1 VKDASDLVSI
11 IILTHNR
18 KERVVQCVQS
28 VLGLDYTPINV
39 IVVDNGS
46 SDGTYEALVTAF
58 SDPEVIRSEDN
69 LGAVS
74 GRNHGLVYAKTRY
87 NPPFILFLDDDTVVE
102 KHMLTYLMQGLQE
115 NTKAGIA
122 CPKAYQEFPSNSI
135 MSVGLEVN
143 LYTGFIQDIGCGE
156 VDEGQFTGTKVVS
169 ACGGFGLLIK
179 TEVLHKLGG
188 WDERFNPYGWE
199 DVDFC
204 LSAKKIGYET
214 LSIGSAVL
222 FHAGGKIGR
231 GPLPTYETYK
241 IRNLFFLLQKH
252 ATWLQFFTSC
262 FFAIPIKGAGQIGK
276 LILQGKFNLVL
287 AQLKGMI
294 QVLRKT

>member
-1 VKDASDLVSI
+1 MKDASDLVSI

-58 SDPEVIRSEDN
+58 SDPEVIRSEYN

-102 KHMLTYLMQGLQE
+102 QHMLTYLMQGLQE

-122 CPKAYQEFPSNSI
+122 CAAQQRCHHQE
-135 MSVGLEVN
+135 
-143 LYTGFIQDIGCGE
+143 
-156 VDEGQFTGTKVVS
+156 
-169 ACGGFGLLIK
+169 IK
-179 TEVLHKLGG
+179 
-188 WDERFNPYGWE
+188 
-199 DVDFC
+199 
-204 LSAKKIGYET
+204 
-214 LSIGSAVL
+214 
-222 FHAGGKIGR
+222 
-231 GPLPTYETYK
+231 
-241 IRNLFFLLQKH
+241 
-252 ATWLQFFTSC
+252 
-262 FFAIPIKGAGQIGK
+262 
-276 LILQGKFNLVL
+276 
-287 AQLKGMI
+287 
-294 QVLRKT
+294 